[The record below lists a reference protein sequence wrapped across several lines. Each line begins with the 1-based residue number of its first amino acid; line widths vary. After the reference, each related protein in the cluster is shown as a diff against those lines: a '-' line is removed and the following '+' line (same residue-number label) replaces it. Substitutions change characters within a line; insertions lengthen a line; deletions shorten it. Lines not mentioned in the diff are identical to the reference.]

1 MFKQV
6 GEFMKEEKRTKLE
19 KQEKP
24 SLSELESLRTKT
36 EVYSRIVGYVRPISE
51 WNDAKQAEFKDR
63 KEFNVGVRAVQG

>member
-63 KEFNVGVRAVQG
+63 KVFNGKQIGKKK

>member
-1 MFKQV
+1 MFKKV
-6 GEFMKEEKRTKLE
+6 GEPMKEEKRTKLE

-63 KEFNVGVRAVQG
+63 KVFNGKQIGKKK

>member
-51 WNDAKQAEFKDR
+51 WNDAKQEEFKDR
-63 KEFNVGVRAVQG
+63 KEFKKLLDK

>member
-1 MFKQV
+1 
-6 GEFMKEEKRTKLE
+6 MKEEKRTKLE

-51 WNDAKQAEFKDR
+51 WNDAKQEEFKDR

>member
-1 MFKQV
+1 
-6 GEFMKEEKRTKLE
+6 MKEEKRTKLE

-63 KEFNVGVRAVQG
+63 KVFNGKQIGKKK